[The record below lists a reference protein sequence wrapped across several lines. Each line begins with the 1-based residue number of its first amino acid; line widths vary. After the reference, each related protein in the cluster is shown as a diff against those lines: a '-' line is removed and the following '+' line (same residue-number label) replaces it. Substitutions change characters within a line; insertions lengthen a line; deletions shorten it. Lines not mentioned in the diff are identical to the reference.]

1 MWEMIWPLLLVV
13 LSNTFYNICTKSTPS
28 NVNAFGTLMITYI
41 TAAILTG
48 IIFIFLVK
56 PENAIMEL
64 SKVNWTS
71 IVLGI
76 AIVGLELGYIFMYR
90 VGWKVSSGALV
101 ANICLAI
108 ALIFVGAILYG
119 ENITSKQ
126 LINGILICC
135 VGLFLVNMG

>member
-1 MWEMIWPLLLVV
+1 
-13 LSNTFYNICTKSTPS
+13 
-28 NVNAFGTLMITYI
+28 MITYI

-126 LINGILICC
+126 L
-135 VGLFLVNMG
+135 MEY

>member
-1 MWEMIWPLLLVV
+1 MWEMIWPVLIVV

-28 NVNAFGTLMITYI
+28 NVNAFGTLMLTYI
-41 TAAILTG
+41 TAAVLTG
-48 IIFIFLVK
+48 VIFLFLVK
-56 PENAIMEL
+56 PENAIVEL

-90 VGWKVSSGALV
+90 SGWKVSSGALV

-108 ALIFVGAILYG
+108 ALIFVGTILYG
-119 ENITSKQ
+119 ENITLKQ
-126 LINGILICC
+126 VLGIFICIA
-135 VGLFLVNMG
+135 GLFLINMS

>member
-1 MWEMIWPLLLVV
+1 MIWPVLIVV

-28 NVNAFGTLMITYI
+28 NVNAFGTLMLTYV

-48 IIFIFLVK
+48 VIFLFLVK
-56 PENAIMEL
+56 PENAIFEL

-90 VGWKVSSGALV
+90 AGWKVSSGALV

-108 ALIFVGAILYG
+108 ALLFVGAILYG
-119 ENITSKQ
+119 ENITVKQ
-126 LINGILICC
+126 VLGIFICIA
-135 VGLFLVNMG
+135 GLFLINLS

>member
-1 MWEMIWPLLLVV
+1 MWEMIWPVLIVV
-13 LSNTFYNICTKSTPS
+13 LSNTLYNICTKSTPS
-28 NVNAFGTLMITYI
+28 NVNAFGTLMLTYI

-48 IIFIFLVK
+48 VIFLFLVK
-56 PENAIMEL
+56 PENAIVEL

-90 VGWKVSSGALV
+90 SGWKVSSGALV

-108 ALIFVGAILYG
+108 ALLFVGAILYG
-119 ENITSKQ
+119 ENINVKQ
-126 LINGILICC
+126 VLGIFICIA
-135 VGLFLVNMG
+135 GLFLINMS

>member
-1 MWEMIWPLLLVV
+1 MIWPVLIVV

-28 NVNAFGTLMITYI
+28 NVNAFGTLMLTYI

-48 IIFIFLVK
+48 VIFLFLVK
-56 PENAIMEL
+56 PENAIFEL

-90 VGWKVSSGALV
+90 AGWKVSSGALV

-119 ENITSKQ
+119 ENITVKQ
-126 LINGILICC
+126 VLGILICI
-135 VGLFLVNMG
+135 VGLFLINLS

>member
-1 MWEMIWPLLLVV
+1 MWEMIWPVLIVV

-28 NVNAFGTLMITYI
+28 NVNAFGTLMLTYI

-48 IIFIFLVK
+48 VIFLFLVK
-56 PENAIMEL
+56 PENAIFEL

-90 VGWKVSSGALV
+90 AGWKVSSGALV

-119 ENITSKQ
+119 ENINVKQ
-126 LINGILICC
+126 VLGIFICI
-135 VGLFLVNMG
+135 VGLFLINLS

>member
-1 MWEMIWPLLLVV
+1 MWEMIWPVLIVV

-28 NVNAFGTLMITYI
+28 NVNAFGTLMLTYI
-41 TAAILTG
+41 TAAVLTG
-48 IIFIFLVK
+48 VIFLFLVK
-56 PENAIMEL
+56 PENAIVEL

-90 VGWKVSSGALV
+90 SGWKVSSGALV

-108 ALIFVGAILYG
+108 ALLFVGAILYG
-119 ENITSKQ
+119 ENITVKQ
-126 LINGILICC
+126 VLGIFICIA
-135 VGLFLVNMG
+135 GLFLINMS

>member
-1 MWEMIWPLLLVV
+1 MIWPVLIVV

-28 NVNAFGTLMITYI
+28 NVNAFGTLMLTYI
-41 TAAILTG
+41 TAAVLTG
-48 IIFIFLVK
+48 IIFLFLVK
-56 PENAIMEL
+56 PENAIDEL

-90 VGWKVSSGALV
+90 SGWKVSSGALV

-108 ALIFVGAILYG
+108 ALLFVGAILYG
-119 ENITSKQ
+119 ENINVKQ
-126 LINGILICC
+126 VLGIFICI
-135 VGLFLVNMG
+135 VGLFLINMS